1 MLMEDDSTKI
11 DESSVRFSN
20 YTKTTLPDE
29 KKITVTATL
38 TPQSED
44 HGRKLCCH
52 SEQSDYNYTMEEVC
66 YNLYVDGST

>member
-20 YTKTTLPDE
+20 YTKTTLPE
-29 KKITVTATL
+29 GKMKVTAIL
-38 TPQSED
+38 APLSED
-44 HGRKLCCH
+44 HGRMLCCH